1 MKDQVTIQTTSISRW
16 STAASTSVEVA
27 QMLAENGRW
36 WLIPMFAVMLLTSAL
51 LVVVQAVEY
60 VAPFI
65 YTIF

>member
-1 MKDQVTIQTTSISRW
+1 MKNLSIKSNTKTRL
-16 STAASTSVEVA
+16 STAANTTVEVV
-27 QMLAENGRW
+27 QLLAENGRW
-36 WLIPMFAVMLLTSAL
+36 WLIPMFAIMLMTAGL

>member
-1 MKDQVTIQTTSISRW
+1 MKNQNTFKYPITSRW
-16 STAASTSVEVA
+16 STTAATTVEVV
-27 QMLAENGRW
+27 QLLAENGRW
-36 WLIPMFAVMLLTSAL
+36 WLIPMFGVMLMAAVL